1 MDTVR
6 TKPETAPSE
15 DDVEALYDELFG
27 TPALDAAEDETEE
40 RDELNAYALVYKIA
54 KERPAVARQAARDG
68 IRGHYRNAHPF
79 RYSTSP
85 QPECGE
91 ASE

>member
-15 DDVEALYDELFG
+15 DDVETLYDRLFG
-27 TPALDAAEDETEE
+27 TPALDALEDE
-40 RDELNAYALVYKIA
+40 RDELDAYALVYEIA

-68 IRGHYRNAHPF
+68 TRAHYRNAHPF
-79 RYSTSP
+79 AYAVDEARSS
-85 QPECGE
+85 GE
-91 ASE
+91 VDR